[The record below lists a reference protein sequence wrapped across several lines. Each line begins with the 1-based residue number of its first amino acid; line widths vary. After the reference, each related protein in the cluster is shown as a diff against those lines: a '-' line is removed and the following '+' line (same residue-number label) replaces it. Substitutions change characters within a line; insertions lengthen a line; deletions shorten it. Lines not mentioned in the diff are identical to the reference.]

1 MIKAMQELQD
11 AYDTCTKLCS
21 SLASMSSGL
30 MKWLPP
36 SSIYTDGCRVALE
49 RLKVMWPHADKFE
62 ALLFAPQQDN
72 VSVSTIKEVLKA
84 SAGDFKSLEVA
95 ATNLTTTWA
104 HIRKA
109 QKREARAEAKALGS
123 GENH

>member
-1 MIKAMQELQD
+1 MEDLQD
-11 AYDTCTKLCS
+11 AYDTCTKLFS
-21 SLASMSSGL
+21 SLASMSSDL

-49 RLKVMWPHADKFE
+49 RLKVMRPHVDKFE
-62 ALLFAPQQDN
+62 ALLFAPQQEK

-95 ATNLTTTWA
+95 ATDLTTTWVQ
-104 HIRKA
+104 IRKA
-109 QKREARAEAKALGS
+109 QTREARAEAKALGS